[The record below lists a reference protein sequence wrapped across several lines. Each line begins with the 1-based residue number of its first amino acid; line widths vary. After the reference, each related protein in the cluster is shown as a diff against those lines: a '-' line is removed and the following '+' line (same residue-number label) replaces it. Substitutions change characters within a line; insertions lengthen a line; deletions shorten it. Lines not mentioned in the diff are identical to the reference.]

1 MTKITFKNV
10 GQGDSIIIE
19 WLNENNENKIGIID
33 CKKNESLNP
42 ILKHIQDFE
51 IVEIDFIILSHPH
64 KDHYSGMKELLTYCF
79 DNNITIKS
87 FFHTLNN
94 DIEVEYWTYFE
105 PNLTNAKEL
114 AEVFDIVN
122 NSYDVNLKEI
132 IKLTVGYTIPFNNTD
147 YLKCLSPSHLEITEY
162 LKALKFI
169 PLKHRMKR
177 SKVANLLSSLFKLK
191 IGDKYILL
199 TSDVE
204 KISFDRIINKDI
216 SLFKDKINVLS
227 QIPHHGSETNHE
239 PNFWSKLT
247 LNEESEAIISAGEHK
262 LYMHPHFNVINDFN
276 SFGYKINSTNVING
290 MEEFVEKIK
299 LKSLTLDTDSQIA
312 EEHYQSGDKTFN
324 Y

>member
-10 GQGDSIIIE
+10 GQGDSIIVE
-19 WLNENNENKIGIID
+19 WSNDKNEKKIGIID
-33 CKKNESLNP
+33 CKKNDSNNP
-42 ILKHIQDFE
+42 ILKHIQDFNIE
-51 IVEIDFIILSHPH
+51 EIDFIILSHPH
-64 KDHYSGMKELLTYCF
+64 KDHYSGMKELLTHCF
-79 DNNITIKS
+79 NNKVTINS

-105 PNLTNAKEL
+105 PNLTNAIEL

-122 NSYDVNLKEI
+122 SSYNINLKEI
-132 IKLTVGYTIPFNNTD
+132 VKLTVGYTIQLNSTD

-169 PLKHRMKR
+169 PINHRMKR

-204 KISFDRIINKDI
+204 KISFDRIINKNL
-216 SLFKDKINVLS
+216 SLFEDKINVLS

-239 PNFWSKLT
+239 PNFWSKLM

-262 LYMHPHFNVINDFN
+262 LYMHPHFNVINDFS

-312 EEHYQSGDKTFN
+312 EEYYQSGDKTFI